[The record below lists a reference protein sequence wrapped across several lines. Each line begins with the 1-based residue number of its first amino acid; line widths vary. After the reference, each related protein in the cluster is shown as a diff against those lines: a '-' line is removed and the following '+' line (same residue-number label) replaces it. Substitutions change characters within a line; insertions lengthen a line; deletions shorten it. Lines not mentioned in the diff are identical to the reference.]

1 MRVLH
6 VVRSDA
12 FAGVESHVARLARA
26 QADRGDEVLVVGGD
40 PARTVAAAGPHV
52 RHEPARTVADVARRT
67 RLAARGADVVHAHM
81 TAAEVAA
88 AGALAGRPV
97 PLVATQHFARPPGS
111 NPLSALAA
119 GLAARRVC
127 ARVAI
132 SEHVARS
139 IGRPSR
145 VIHPGVD
152 VVEVSP
158 TAAEREPVVL
168 VAQRFEHEKET
179 GLAVRAFA
187 ASGLAAR
194 GWRLHLAGDGAE
206 RAALAA
212 LVDRLGLGA
221 ATTFLGHRA
230 DVGRLMLRASVLLAP
245 CRVEG
250 LGLTVLEA
258 MAAALPVVA
267 VAGGGH
273 LETSGS
279 VVGAALHAPGD
290 AEAAAA
296 LLRGLAEDPDGRDR
310 YGAALQEAQRSRFTP
325 QRQAELTDRLYEEVR

>member
-40 PARTVAAAGPHV
+40 PGRTAAAAGPRV
-52 RHEPARTVADVARRT
+52 RHEPARTVTDVARRT
-67 RLAARGADVVHAHM
+67 RQAAGGADVVHAHM

-88 AGALAGRPV
+88 AAALAGRAV
-97 PLVATQHFARPPGS
+97 PLVATQHFARPAGS
-111 NPLSALAA
+111 NAVSALAA
-119 GLAARRVC
+119 DLAGRRVR
-127 ARVAI
+127 ARISI

-139 IGRPSR
+139 IGRPST
-145 VIHPGVD
+145 VIHPGVEPVD
-152 VVEVSP
+152 ASP

-168 VAQRFEHEKET
+168 VAQRFEREKET
-179 GLAVRAFA
+179 DVAVRAFA
-187 ASGLAAR
+187 ASGLAAL
-194 GWRLHLAGDGAE
+194 GWRLHLAGDGSDRTAVE
-206 RAALAA
+206 A
-212 LVDRLGLGA
+212 LVGTLGLSE
-221 ATTFLGHRA
+221 ATTFLGHRD
-230 DVGRLMLRASVLLAP
+230 DVERLMLRASVLLAP

-273 LETSGS
+273 LETSGA
-279 VVGAALHAPGD
+279 VAGAALHAPGD
-290 AEAAAA
+290 ADTAAT
-296 LLRGLAEDPDGRDR
+296 LLRALADDPDGRDR
-310 YGAALQEAQRSRFTP
+310 YGAALQAAQRSSFTP
-325 QRQAELTDRLYEEVR
+325 ERQAELTDRLYEAVL